1 MQLRTVLLSSTP
13 GVPPPP
19 PMTEDA
25 QRHFQT
31 LGNFEVVSVGGV
43 QPVAPVSP
51 FNHHAQSPVSRGMP
65 SSATPMFTPIRGG
78 MVRPVSPTRPA
89 SGINSPAP
97 GTSEFQAV
105 GTAIGALSD
114 ALQGSVSGLESLAT
128 PLHGAPDIDTVEK
141 CRAVRGSCVW
151 VGGCLCHSLLEATRG
166 RSVLLPP
173 SPRELTAA
181 HCASG
186 CCSKRAPPPTHRRRA
201 VQPGPIPRRCR
212 RIDAPRRLRTTP
224 WRLPRRA
231 VAAVHAEG
239 W

>member
-1 MQLRTVLLSSTP
+1 MAADTDESSPKKKKKKKRKRPPPPDPMQLRTVLLSSTP

-65 SSATPMFTPIRGG
+65 ASATPMFTPIRGG

-141 CRAVRGSCVW
+141 CRAVRGSCVC
-151 VGGCLCHSLLEATRG
+151 VCVCVCACLHVCACVRVQLAARG
-166 RSVLLPP
+166 NVWPLWAA
-173 SPRELTAA
+173 SP
-181 HCASG
+181 
-186 CCSKRAPPPTHRRRA
+186 
-201 VQPGPIPRRCR
+201 
-212 RIDAPRRLRTTP
+212 
-224 WRLPRRA
+224 
-231 VAAVHAEG
+231 
-239 W
+239 